1 MSGVIGNCCT
11 SGNSQSLRAL
21 VLSLE
26 EKSSIVQQE
35 LATLA
40 VKLPFSQVGM
50 TGHIVE

>member
-1 MSGVIGNCCT
+1 MIHCCAN
-11 SGNSQSLRAL
+11 GLNFRAS

-40 VKLPFSQVGM
+40 VKLPFSLVGM
-50 TGHIVE
+50 TGHIVK